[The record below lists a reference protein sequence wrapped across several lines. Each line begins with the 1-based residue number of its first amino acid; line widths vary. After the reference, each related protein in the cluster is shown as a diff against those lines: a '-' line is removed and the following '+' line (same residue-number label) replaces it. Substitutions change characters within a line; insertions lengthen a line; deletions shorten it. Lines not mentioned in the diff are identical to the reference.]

1 MAGSKSCRLASS
13 FIFTILSVCIASSQ
27 YAIAQ
32 TPSVTVAVI
41 KSENVTPAV
50 EFIGRLDPIQAVDVR
65 ARVSGALE
73 QMQFSEGQDVKK
85 GAPLFAIESA
95 QYEASLE
102 LASSD
107 VDSANATLANA
118 TLNLQRRQELFS
130 KSAASQAEVD
140 AAKAAFDTARAAVSA
155 AQAQQKL
162 AQLNLDY
169 TQISSPL
176 SGRIGKSNISQGNL
190 VGPQSEVLARI
201 VQLDPIRVMFSVSE
215 RDVISIREQFQHGP
229 NGEINSDFLPTL
241 RLANGETYDGKGE
254 LEFVGNEV
262 DSSTGTVPV
271 WVRFDNPKALL
282 LPGGTVF
289 VSLQPTKT
297 KEVPVVPI
305 RAVQQ
310 TSEGMQVIV
319 VNADDVAEKRS
330 IVAKTQVGQNWA
342 VESGLNVGETV
353 VIDGL
358 QKIRP
363 GMKVQPVHAQQPD
376 VSQ

>member
-1 MAGSKSCRLASS
+1 MVALKSYSCASL
-13 FIFTILSVCIASSQ
+13 FMFAIFSVSIASSQ
-27 YAIAQ
+27 YAVAQ
-32 TPSVTVAVI
+32 TPSVTVTVI
-41 KSENVTPAV
+41 KSENVTPSV

-65 ARVSGALE
+65 ARVSGSLE
-73 QMQFSEGQDVKK
+73 QKKFSEGQDVEKS
-85 GAPLFAIESA
+85 APLFVIERA

-102 LASSD
+102 LARSD

-118 TLNLQRRQELFS
+118 TLNLQRRQELLS

-140 AAKAAFDTARAAVSA
+140 ASKAAFDTARAAVSA

-176 SGRIGKSNISQGNL
+176 SGRIGKSNISEGNL

-215 RDVISIREQFQHGP
+215 RDVISIREQFQHDTDR
-229 NGEINSDFLPTL
+229 EINSEFLPSL

-271 WVRFDNPKALL
+271 WVRFDNPHALL

-289 VSLQPTKT
+289 ISLQPAKT
-297 KEVPVVPI
+297 KEMPVVPI
-305 RAVQQ
+305 RAVQE

-319 VNADDVAEKRS
+319 VGSDDVAEKRS
-330 IVAKTQVGQNWA
+330 IVAKTQLGQNWA
-342 VESGLNVGETV
+342 VESGLSVGETV
-353 VIDGL
+353 VVDGL

-363 GMKVQPVHAQQPD
+363 GMKVKPLHAPQSD
-376 VSQ
+376 VSL